1 MSVMRMTRRECVHEW
16 SQRGTLM
23 LTQDTR
29 RKYAQWSACCTACKQ
44 WTGWMMTREEAIRRA
59 KIGMWCK

>member
-1 MSVMRMTRRECVHEW
+1 MSKQECDHRLG
-16 SQRGTLM
+16 SGTLIV
-23 LTQDTR
+23 TQDTR

-44 WTGWMMTREEAIRRA
+44 WTGWMMTREEAVRRA